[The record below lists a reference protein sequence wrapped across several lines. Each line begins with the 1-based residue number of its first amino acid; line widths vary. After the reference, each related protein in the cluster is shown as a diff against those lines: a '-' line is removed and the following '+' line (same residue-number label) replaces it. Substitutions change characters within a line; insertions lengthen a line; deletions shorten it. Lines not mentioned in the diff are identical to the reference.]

1 MFIASYSGRI
11 IFRVGCS
18 YSSKNLL
25 KKQVMKKSLFIALF
39 LCGTLLGVSHATT
52 NEGNLTDGFLTGNP
66 AIKSMNALA
75 FGPEGI
81 LFVGDAQ
88 AASVIAIKTD
98 DSKSA
103 DAKAGINMKKVDEKI
118 AALLGAK
125 VDDIQIT
132 DMAVNPVSQHVY
144 FSVRHSNGTAM
155 LLKTDGEELTH
166 VSLDKVSYSKA
177 ALSNPVAEDAKDR
190 RGRSMRVWAISDIAY
205 HDGKVMVSGLS
216 NEEFSSTF
224 RSIAFPF
231 KDKQMHASLEIYHAA
246 HGRYET
252 TSPIKTFMPFDL
264 DGSPHIVASYTCTPL
279 VLFPMNDIKAGEH
292 TKGHTVAEL
301 GNRNT
306 PLDILHMKLG
316 DESYFLMNNSS
327 RPVMK
332 ISVNDVAAYKD
343 YLTEPVKGNS
353 ATAGVEY
360 TSLPY
365 VNVLQMDKFGDQ
377 VLMLQRKADGD
388 LALFTTKKNRL

>member
-1 MFIASYSGRI
+1 
-11 IFRVGCS
+11 
-18 YSSKNLL
+18 
-25 KKQVMKKSLFIALF
+25 MKKTLLLALF
-39 LCGTLLGVSHATT
+39 FCGTLINFSQATT
-52 NEGNLTDGFLTGNP
+52 PEGSLTDGFITGNP
-66 AIKSMNALA
+66 AIKSMNALV

-88 AASVIAIKTD
+88 AASVIAIQTKD
-98 DSKSA
+98 IKSA
-103 DAKAGINMKKVDEKI
+103 GLKTGIQMNKVDEKI

-125 VDDIQIT
+125 VDDISIV
-132 DMAVNPVSQHVY
+132 DMAVNPVSQYVY
-144 FSVRHSNGTAM
+144 LAVRHSNGTAM
-155 LLKTDGEELTH
+155 LLKTDGKEIEH

-177 ALSNPVAEDAKDR
+177 ELSNPVAEDAKDR

-224 RSIAFPF
+224 RSIEFPF

-252 TSPIKTFMPFDL
+252 YAPIKTFMPFDL
-264 DGSPHIVASYTCTPL
+264 NGSPHIVASYTCTPL
-279 VLFPMNDIKAGEH
+279 VLFPMDEIKTGEH
-292 TKGHTVAEL
+292 TKGRTVAEL

-306 PLDILHMKLG
+306 PLDILHMQLG
-316 DESYFLMNNSS
+316 DESYFLMNNTS

-332 ISVNDVAAYKD
+332 IAVSEVAAYKD
-343 YLTEPVKGNS
+343 FLTEPVKGNS

>member
-1 MFIASYSGRI
+1 LQKSKKWLP
-11 IFRVGCS
+11 CQH
-18 YSSKNLL
+18 SSKNLL
-25 KKQVMKKSLFIALF
+25 KKQVMKKNLLLVLFF
-39 LCGTLLGVSHATT
+39 CGTLINLSQATT
-52 NEGNLTDGFLTGNP
+52 NTGNLTDGFIIGNP
-66 AIKSMNALA
+66 AIKSMNALV

-88 AASVIAIKTD
+88 AASVIAIQTD
-98 DSKSA
+98 DIKSA
-103 DAKAGINMKKVDEKI
+103 DLKTDITMNKVDEKI

-125 VDDIQIT
+125 VDDISIV
-132 DMAVNPVSQHVY
+132 DMAVNPISQY
-144 FSVRHSNGTAM
+144 IYLAVRHSNGSAM
-155 LLKTDGEELTH
+155 LLKTDGEKIEH

-177 ALSNPVAEDAKDR
+177 ELSNPVAADAKDR

-224 RSIAFPF
+224 RSIEFPF

-252 TSPIKTFMPFDL
+252 YAPIKTFMPFDL
-264 DGSPHIVASYTCTPL
+264 NGSPHIVASYTCTPL
-279 VLFPMNDIKAGEH
+279 VLFPMDEIKTGEH
-292 TKGHTVAEL
+292 TKGRTVAEL

-306 PLDILHMKLG
+306 PLDILHMQLG
-316 DESYFLMNNSS
+316 DESYILMNNTS

-332 ISVNDVAAYKD
+332 IAVNDIAAYKD

-353 ATAGVEY
+353 ATAGVDY

>member
-1 MFIASYSGRI
+1 MK
-11 IFRVGCS
+11 
-18 YSSKNLL
+18 KNLL
-25 KKQVMKKSLFIALF
+25 LVLAFCSTFINYSQAK
-39 LCGTLLGVSHATT
+39 T
-52 NEGNLTDGFLTGNP
+52 NGGNLTDGFIIGNP
-66 AIKSMNALA
+66 AIKSMNALV

-88 AASVIAIKTD
+88 DASVIAIQTEDVKSAGLKTD
-98 DSKSA
+98 
-103 DAKAGINMKKVDEKI
+103 INMNKVDEKI

-125 VDDIQIT
+125 VDDISIV
-132 DMAVNPVSQHVY
+132 DMAVNPVSQY
-144 FSVRHSNGTAM
+144 IYLAVRHSNGSAM
-155 LLKTDGEELTH
+155 LLKTDGEEIEH

-177 ALSNPVAEDAKDR
+177 ELSNPVAEDAKDR

-205 HDGKVMVSGLS
+205 HDGKVMLSGLS

-224 RSIAFPF
+224 RSIEFPF

-252 TSPIKTFMPFDL
+252 YAPIKTFMPFDL
-264 DGSPHIVASYTCTPL
+264 NGSPHIVASYTCTPL
-279 VLFPMNDIKAGEH
+279 VLFPMDEIKAGEH
-292 TKGHTVAEL
+292 TKGRTVAEL

-306 PLDILHMKLG
+306 PLDILHMQLG
-316 DESYFLMNNSS
+316 DESYILMNNTS

-332 ISVNDVAAYKD
+332 IAVSDIAAYKD

-353 ATAGVEY
+353 ATAGVDY